1 MRIVQTFWTAGQD
14 PLKHAFGWLHPEYN
28 LMSWALSCLS
38 LREHYDEVALYT
50 DSEGKRILIDELH
63 LPYTE
68 VNVVFDDFPCLPQH
82 WALAKIK
89 TYSLQTKPFLHV
101 DGDVYV
107 SQPFSEEILT
117 APLVAQN
124 REIGTRYYRAMMDRL
139 LKYSSLLLPE
149 YIEKGMHEESVVS
162 YNMGFL
168 GGTDLDFIHRYCQ
181 EVFGFMEKNRM
192 NDPTC
197 PHSTVDCNVFFEQVI
212 FAMMADR
219 EHRTVASVLGRS
231 MQDEGYTRGEFCDL
245 DYYGE
250 KPFYHILGGHKRSQ
264 TVCEMMSRAMLRLHP
279 EHYRQILSLCSI
291 RHHRLNKNVIY
302 LECMMT
308 AQQSMAQYEDFLT
321 EKEKEW
327 KDLDVEELFQMER
340 EIAGFVRFTKMD
352 GEEMRDLTLKAC
364 PWFSIFHIPQNW
376 NPWAAMQLKE
386 KFGCEKEYPLTM
398 VAVMPCLQGRGL
410 RESPLLD
417 MGQRIF
423 TLLQK
428 RSMTFGELQDE
439 IVGSFCLKSREAS
452 KGACRHIMHEVREL
466 LKNGIIIGLRS

>member
-1 MRIVQTFWTAGQD
+1 MCIVQTFWTAGQD

-28 LMSWALSCLS
+28 LMSWTLSCLS

-89 TYSLQTKPFLHV
+89 TYSLQTQPFLHV

-107 SQPFSEEILT
+107 PHPIPEVIFQ
-117 APLVAQN
+117 APLIAQN

-139 LKYSSLLLPE
+139 LKYSSLWLPE
-149 YIEKGMHEESVVS
+149 YIEKGLHEESVVS

-168 GGTDLDFIHRYCQ
+168 GGTDLDFICRYCQ

-192 NDPTC
+192 NDPAC
-197 PHSTVDCNVFFEQVI
+197 PHSKVDCNVFFEQVI

-219 EHRTVASVLGRS
+219 ENRTVASVLGRC

-264 TVCEMMSRAMLRLHP
+264 AVCEMMSQAMLRLYP
-279 EHYRQILSLCSI
+279 EHYRKILSLCSI

-302 LECMMT
+302 LRDMMT
-308 AQQSMAQYEDFLT
+308 AQQSLAQYEDFLT

-327 KDLDVEELFQMER
+327 KDLDVEELFQMEK